1 MAAPA
6 DPLSTVARRA
16 PLTAERRVRTD
27 LDDAIPKPYVARALA
42 AVDAE
47 HKNGSPGHQ
56 HHDLSVLQQHVAFF
70 DRDGDGIIYPWETYS
85 GFRAVGFN
93 IIMSLISAVVIHL
106 GLSYQTLPGWLPSPF
121 FPIYIHNIHKAKH
134 GSDSGTYDTEGR
146 YAPANFE
153 NIFSK
158 YARTK
163 SDALTFTELWQM
175 TEGNRVAMDPF
186 GWISSKLEWIILYI
200 LARDRQGFLPKEA
213 IRASVDGSLFEYLSK
228 QESHVK
234 GT

>member
-146 YAPANFE
+146 
-153 NIFSK
+153 
-158 YARTK
+158 
-163 SDALTFTELWQM
+163 
-175 TEGNRVAMDPF
+175 
-186 GWISSKLEWIILYI
+186 ISSKLEWIILYI

>member
-1 MAAPA
+1 MSFIAA
-6 DPLSTVARRA
+6 
-16 PLTAERRVRTD
+16 
-27 LDDAIPKPYVARALA
+27 
-42 AVDAE
+42 
-47 HKNGSPGHQ
+47 
-56 HHDLSVLQQHVAFF
+56 
-70 DRDGDGIIYPWETYS
+70 
-85 GFRAVGFN
+85 
-93 IIMSLISAVVIHL
+93 MVIHL
-106 GLSYQTLPGWLPSPF
+106 GLSYQTLPGWLPSLF

-146 YAPANFE
+146 YIPANFE

-158 YARTK
+158 YGRTK

-186 GWISSKLEWIILYI
+186 GWVASKLEWIILYI
-200 LARDRQGFLPKEA
+200 LARDREGFLPKEA
-213 IRASVDGSLFEYLSK
+213 IRASMDGSLFEYLSK

>member
-1 MAAPA
+1 MATPT

-16 PLTAERRVRTD
+16 PLTAERKVRTD
-27 LDDAIPKPYVARALA
+27 LDDPIPKPYVARALA
-42 AVDAE
+42 AVDAG
-47 HKNGSPGHQ
+47 HKSGSPGHQ

-85 GFRAVGFN
+85 GLRAVGFN
-93 IIMSLISAVVIHL
+93 VIMSFIAAMVIHL
-106 GLSYQTLPGWLPSPF
+106 GLSYQTLPGWLPSLF

-146 YAPANFE
+146 YIPANFE

-158 YARTK
+158 YGRTK

-186 GWISSKLEWIILYI
+186 GWVASKLEWIILYI
-200 LARDRQGFLPKEA
+200 LARDREGFLPKEA
-213 IRASVDGSLFEYLSK
+213 IRASMDGSLFEYLSK